1 MNQYFVYLL
10 VILHILFIKSVSA
23 ETDFLVK
30 KTSSGDETYTSE
42 IKEISIGT
50 SLSFQISALWWT
62 TQKEFQITFPA
73 WFSYSNHSIDGN
85 CTTQVTVQNNSFFK
99 YHFSGSNNCVSE
111 VTFQYV
117 ANQSGN
123 FVISI
128 FEWNTL
134 TQNVK
139 LGITGQNTI
148 IKAISLD
155 QNNNGFLDGYEV
167 YFSYPISNISAY
179 TDIKVSWVWVSGY
192 VWNTLSWVILF
203 PDHIF
208 HTGELPQIL
217 SSSSV
222 FGNVGILSNL
232 SVIEEDSASPILV
245 KINGATT
252 TQTGYISNGAIT
264 FDFSERLNPDKKDF
278 IIKKWTDVVW
288 GNYILNQEKLTFT
301 PSTPLSVGNYQF
313 TIGNNVE
320 DFSQNKVKNLT
331 PKTLIMTGN
340 VLGTCSWLP
349 DNASWNSVSEI
360 HRYWNGISF
369 TPSSLIAIHNE
380 TPSSNEC
387 RFICNTGF
395 SYQSGSHTCRDSL
408 SPTWWSLGSGTGILI
423 SNGSENTQSR
433 YVNLSFLAFDTLWV
447 SEMMISNQSNFSQGT
462 WENYA
467 TGKTWTLSEWSWNK
481 SVYVK
486 FRDASLNE
494 SDIFSDTITYM
505 PLDSYLTFGSWVNIY
520 THTPNVSL
528 FWTCRLIDNYGVENN
543 PSIIQYSV
551 NNIVSGSLNCINYT
565 WSGSINITSN
575 STNSI
580 KIWFENA
587 PLISNSFNVIHPTPL
602 CNTPTNGI
610 AIWTY
615 PNCDFSCN
623 SWYIKSGN
631 SCIASTTWWSSGG
644 GWGWGSSWW
653 SSGGGWFIWNFCNV
667 QHLQCISQN
676 GVYVWQKK
684 SWMMCSSW
692 MLWQKCT
699 PSEILVPPKNETDV
713 WWNNTDMIDVKNTLL
728 SYVHTSLHSSVNQLY
743 MLMDYPHKDYFIIA
757 DKNALEQYNILKEN
771 YQLLFEN
778 INSYLTSK
786 DTKFLSNAKKN
797 YTIFYNSHKKLS
809 SWEDSYITKVKKWT
823 DIIYETKILSLQW
836 SLSKIEKIII
846 GKYKT
851 QLSRGKISKQQYE
864 ENIFTYNSFI
874 LYLSI
879 YKKDNTTLA
888 KEFGKK
894 ALEKVIKN
902 YSLQ

>member
-1 MNQYFVYLL
+1 MNKYLVYLL

-23 ETDFLVK
+23 QTDFLVK

-42 IKEISIGT
+42 IKEISIWT

-73 WFSYSNHSIDGN
+73 WFSYSSHSIDGN
-85 CTTQVTVQNNSFFK
+85 CTSQVTVQNNSFFK
-99 YHFSGSNNCVSE
+99 YHFSGSNNCISE
-111 VTFQYV
+111 ITFQYI

-134 TQNVK
+134 TKNVQ

-155 QNNNGFLDGYEV
+155 QNNNGFLDGYEI
-167 YFSYPISNISAY
+167 YFSYPINDISAY
-179 TDIKVSWVWVSGY
+179 SDIKVSWVWVNGY
-192 VWNTLSWVILF
+192 IWNTLSWVILF
-203 PDHIF
+203 PDNIF

-222 FGNVGILSNL
+222 FGNIGWLSNL
-232 SVIEEDSASPILV
+232 SVIEEDGVSPILV
-245 KINGATT
+245 KINGEST

-278 IIKKWTDVVW
+278 IIKKWTNVVW

-301 PSTPLSVGNYQF
+301 PSTSLSIGNYQF
-313 TIGNNVE
+313 IIGSNVE

-331 PKTLIMTGN
+331 PTTLIMTGN
-340 VLGTCSWLP
+340 IVESCTWLP
-349 DNASWNSVSEI
+349 SNASWNSVSEI

-408 SPTWWSLGSGTGILI
+408 SPIWWSLGSGTGILI

-433 YVNLSFLAFDTLWV
+433 YVNLSFLAFDNVWV
-447 SEMMISNQSNFSQGT
+447 SQMMISNQSNFSQWT

-494 SDIFSDTITYM
+494 SGIFHDSINYQ
-505 PLDSYLTFGSWVNIY
+505 PLESYINFWTGINIY
-520 THTPNVSL
+520 SNNDIISI
-528 FWTCRLIDNYGVENN
+528 FWNCRYIDMYWTESSNQ
-543 PSIIQYSV
+543 IQYSV
-551 NNIVSGSLNCINYT
+551 NNNILWNFNCTNNTWT
-565 WSGSINITSN
+565 WSVNIEKNMSN
-575 STNSI
+575 TI
-580 KIWFENA
+580 KIWFQNNNS
-587 PLISNSFNVIHPTPL
+587 ISNSISIIHPIPN
-602 CNTPTNGI
+602 CSVPTNGI
-610 AIWTY
+610 ASGIY
-615 PNCDFSCN
+615 PNCDFTC
-623 SWYIKSGN
+623 KSGYVKSWN
-631 SCIASTTWWSSGG
+631 SCVINQSWWWWGGGG
-644 GWGWGSSWW
+644 GWGWGPL
-653 SSGGGWFIWNFCNV
+653 CT
-667 QHLQCISQN
+667 LKELECISNNQN
-676 GVYVWQKK
+676 YTWQRKVGEICTSEK
-684 SWMMCSSW
+684 I
-692 MLWQKCT
+692 WQTCNINDENWDHIEENIT
-699 PSEILVPPKNETDV
+699 PPWNITNILSAQEIR
-713 WWNNTDMIDVKNTLL
+713 NNLILNTQK
-728 SYVHTSLHSSVNQLY
+728 SLHKVINQFY
-743 MLMDYPHKDYFIIA
+743 DYANIHHIDYFILRDNTI
-757 DKNALEQYNILKEN
+757 KNNYEILLKN

-778 INSYLTSK
+778 IQNYI
-786 DTKFLSNAKKN
+786 DTNDRKFLWEAKQN
-797 YTIFYNSHKKLS
+797 YTLFNTKHKILKW
-809 SWEDSYITKVKKWT
+809 WEDWYITKIKKWT
-823 DIIYETKILSLQW
+823 DIIYETKIESIKKV
-836 SLSKIEKIII
+836 LSKIEPIII
-846 GKYKT
+846 GKYKK
-851 QLSRGKISKQQYE
+851 QLLIWKISSEKYKKNVE
-864 ENIFTYNSFI
+864 IYNNFV

-879 YKKDNTTLA
+879 YRKEKTSLA

-894 ALEKVIKN
+894 YLEEMIKN
-902 YSLQ
+902 YSLK